1 MTLTENRRSTR
12 SRSALKVV
20 SSDAMVQAPWPTILE
35 QLPEYEPDTLRLSLE
50 FYRESVLRRA
60 VDEQGRTTLAMVDI
74 AEVVRGLSAGVSLA
88 SGILPGDEAG
98 PNTLFWARSS
108 GSTRLGIWVGPRLW
122 RLTLRSEEPGG
133 KDRRLKLPFPGLVF
147 VCRPDA
153 TGAYVFAA
161 AKRPRNADDVL
172 HHCPAPN
179 VFASGKICPGDH
191 SFARDPLKLPSEFF
205 LSKFRLTGDT
215 RGGQIPKVP
224 RQHQPP
230 VGRAGWP
237 GHFPLRGSR
246 PDADGPASVRP
257 RSVSQPAPRTMTRSR
272 CHGQK
277 PRRRRSPTWSR
288 TPAHRS
294 RAD

>member
-35 QLPEYEPDTLRLSLE
+35 QLPEYEPDKLRLSLE

-60 VDEQGRTTLAMVDI
+60 IDEQGRTTLAMVDI

-147 VCRPDA
+147 ACRPDA

-161 AKRPRNADDVL
+161 AKRPRSADDVL

-205 LSKFRLTGDT
+205 LSHFRVTGDT
-215 RGGQIPKVP
+215 RGGKSQKYPDNISRLWDELAGQDTFPCGDLVP
-224 RQHQPP
+224 MLTVQQ
-230 VGRAGWP
+230 ACD
-237 GHFPLRGSR
+237 L
-246 PDADGPASVRP
+246 AL
-257 RSVSQPAPRTMTRSR
+257 
-272 CHGQK
+272 
-277 PRRRRSPTWSR
+277 
-288 TPAHRS
+288 
-294 RAD
+294 